1 MDKQKNLW
9 LTANSQGPSTVVKD
23 SAPKLVRIGLYEL
36 EETLGKGNFAVVKL
50 ATHVVTKTKVA
61 IKIIDKK
68 RLDERNLRK
77 LFREVD
83 IMSHLDHP
91 HIIKL
96 FQVMETT
103 NNLYLVTEY
112 ARGGEIFSHLLTIGQ
127 MAEKEASRLFRQ
139 ILSAVAY
146 CHANNVVHRDIKAE
160 NLLFDEN
167 GDIKL
172 ADFGFSNYFTPGHML
187 TTWCGSPPYAAP
199 ELFGGREYDG
209 TKSDVWSLGVVLY
222 VMVTA
227 QLPFD
232 GPNLAVLKQ
241 RILFGKFRIPFYM
254 SAECENLI
262 RSMLVLD
269 PAKRLTLTQISNH
282 KWMSVHCPGD
292 PVIVNPVPSE
302 PKLPNS
308 FVIDQMLQLPALTR
322 NRILEEIANNKL
334 GSISAIYHL
343 LCHRLEKS
351 ALNQPS
357 MTTPRKAS
365 ITTGVVER
373 SPPECLLNVQNI
385 STDDEQLIEQFDD
398 NLMETEICVSPTP
411 QTSVTATRR
420 HTVGPGDESHSQVL
434 DAHSL
439 QHYTNHLNI
448 PQLPNANLLFN
459 LPLVQ
464 YQHPQN
470 FIIHD
475 QYLLKPPPVMGA
487 SNLNG
492 FGRRAS
498 DGGANFQMCYQRLDG
513 VYSQPGSKDEV
524 AAEAKESNHYGQ
536 SQPIAGISTETEE
549 ENSFQRCHTEQP
561 PTPQSGRTRRSGI
574 LTVTDRPPV
583 ISPELVREVEAR
595 MNREYTPPSCSYPVY
610 PARHSRIKQVKPTLS
625 PLKESRRVTPAR
637 ENLKDT
643 VNHLT
648 SERFSPARRVNENN
662 YSFSSSNEHGD
673 PASPIRNLQQEYQ
686 MLQKFS
692 KAQLPDVCNNI
703 HITCSNTSRSPSSSP
718 PVCTSP
724 TISSGS
730 CSPTLQRLQLSSGG
744 HCSSA
749 SSPTHGCN
757 LGNSLSPDK
766 PLDLRIQHT
775 SQTPS
780 PTSLSIIQEEI
791 PPGTNNG
798 ATSLINPRISITDE
812 LGRISISEELDL
824 NVHEHL
830 TLLAN
835 HPLSLSLKSNNCV
848 NINAHPL
855 PSKPSIVRGI
865 GKCSTQQSY
874 CDTSY
879 EQFEIPLCK
888 ELATQDLVGLLQH
901 FLPEPY
907 PLIDKN
913 VMAFP
918 NGLQIELELL
928 KTNLRLRRISGDQ
941 SEYRHLCNHLAS
953 TFS

>member
-1 MDKQKNLW
+1 MNM
-9 LTANSQGPSTVVKD
+9 
-23 SAPKLVRIGLYEL
+23 
-36 EETLGKGNFAVVKL
+36 
-50 ATHVVTKTKVA
+50 HKVA

-625 PLKESRRVTPAR
+625 PLKESRRVTP
-637 ENLKDT
+637 
-643 VNHLT
+643 
-648 SERFSPARRVNENN
+648 
-662 YSFSSSNEHGD
+662 
-673 PASPIRNLQQEYQ
+673 
-686 MLQKFS
+686 
-692 KAQLPDVCNNI
+692 
-703 HITCSNTSRSPSSSP
+703 
-718 PVCTSP
+718 
-724 TISSGS
+724 
-730 CSPTLQRLQLSSGG
+730 
-744 HCSSA
+744 
-749 SSPTHGCN
+749 
-757 LGNSLSPDK
+757 
-766 PLDLRIQHT
+766 
-775 SQTPS
+775 
-780 PTSLSIIQEEI
+780 
-791 PPGTNNG
+791 GTNNG

>member
-1 MDKQKNLW
+1 MDKHKNLW
-9 LTANSQGPSTVVKD
+9 SNASASNQGVQGTSNTVHNT
-23 SAPKLVRIGLYEL
+23 APKLVRLGLYEL

-50 ATHVVTKTKVA
+50 ATHVITKTKVA

-83 IMSHLDHP
+83 IMSHLDHT

-127 MAEKEASRLFRQ
+127 MSEKEASRLFRQ

-232 GPNLAVLKQ
+232 GPNLATLKQ

-254 SAECENLI
+254 SAECEHLI
-262 RSMLVLD
+262 RNMLVLD
-269 PAKRLTLTQISNH
+269 PTRRLTLTQISNH
-282 KWMSVHCPGD
+282 KWLTINCVGD
-292 PVIVNPVPSE
+292 FKPIEPPAHSE
-302 PKLPNS
+302 PKVPNS
-308 FVIDQMLQLPALTR
+308 FVIEQMLQLPALTTA
-322 NRILEEIANNKL
+322 RILDEIANHKL
-334 GSISAIYHL
+334 GSISAIYHI

-373 SPPECLLNVQNI
+373 SPPAPLECLLNVQNI
-385 STDDEQLIEQFDD
+385 TTDDEQLIEQFDD
-398 NLMETEICVSPTP
+398 NLMEVDLSVTP
-411 QTSVTATRR
+411 IPQVNVTATRR
-420 HTVGPGDESHSQVL
+420 HTVGPGDESHSQVI

-439 QHYTNHLNI
+439 QHYNHHHLNV

-464 YQHPQN
+464 YPHPQN

-487 SNLNG
+487 SNMNG

-513 VYSQPGSKDEV
+513 VYSQPGSQDEV
-524 AAEAKESNHYGQ
+524 ADETKESNHYGQ
-536 SQPIAGISTETEE
+536 SQPISGIEPEE
-549 ENSFQRCHTEQP
+549 ENSFKRCHTEQAP
-561 PTPQSGRTRRSGI
+561 APQTGRTRRSGI
-574 LTVTDRPPV
+574 LTVTDRP
-583 ISPELVREVEAR
+583 
-595 MNREYTPPSCSYPVY
+595 
-610 PARHSRIKQVKPTLS
+610 
-625 PLKESRRVTPAR
+625 PAR

-648 SERFSPARRVNENN
+648 SERFSPSRRVNEN
-662 YSFSSSNEHGD
+662 SFAYSSSEHGD

-692 KAQLPDVCNNI
+692 KNQATDACNNI
-703 HITCSNTSRSPSSSP
+703 HIPCSNTSRSPSSSP

-744 HCSSA
+744 HCSSS

-757 LGNSLSPDK
+757 LANTLSPDK
-766 PLDLRIQHT
+766 PLDLRVQYT
-775 SQTPS
+775 SQIPS

-791 PPGTNNG
+791 PPGPNPNHTTG
-798 ATSLINPRISITDE
+798 GNPRISITDE

-824 NVHEHL
+824 DIHERL
-830 TLLAN
+830 SLLAN
-835 HPLSLSLKSNNCV
+835 QNLLQTTVNCV

-874 CDTSY
+874 CDNSC

-888 ELATQDLVGLLQH
+888 ELASEDLVELLQH
-901 FLPEPY
+901 FLPEPF
-907 PLIDKN
+907 PLINKN

-918 NGLQIELELL
+918 NGLQIELELI